1 MEMFAEIGT
10 ERMIARKEGST
21 GWMMFNNPARHNAVS
36 LEMWEAMP
44 RILTEFERDD
54 DVGCIVLG
62 GAGGRAFVSGAD
74 ISEFA
79 EKRSSRETIA
89 RYNAVAERASN
100 ALAACRKPTI
110 AMIQGWCVGGGV
122 GIALCC
128 DMRIASDDSR
138 FGVPAARLGI
148 GYAYGGVARLADLV
162 GPSFAKE
169 IFFTA
174 RHFDAAEAAQMGLVN
189 RVRPAAELES
199 YVRSYAEAIGNNAPL
214 TIAAVKLCVGEHL
227 KDPEDRNLQACQTAV
242 DACAAS
248 ADYAEGRTA
257 FMEKRRPVFRG
268 V

>member
-1 MEMFAEIGT
+1 MDEMAGVGT
-10 ERMIARKEGST
+10 ERMVARKEGST
-21 GWMMFNNPARHNAVS
+21 GWMLFNNPARHNAVS
-36 LEMWEAMP
+36 LEMWDAMP
-44 RILTEFERDD
+44 RILAEFEAEDSIR
-54 DVGCIVLG
+54 CIVLG
-62 GAGGRAFVSGAD
+62 GTGGKAFVSGAD

-89 RYNAVAERASN
+89 NYNAVAERASN

-110 AMIQGWCVGGGV
+110 AMIQGWCIGGGV

-148 GYAYGGVARLADLV
+148 GYAYAGVARLADLV

-174 RHFDAAEAAQMGLVN
+174 RQFDATEAYQMGLIN

-199 YVRSYAEAIGNNAPL
+199 YVRGYAETIGVNAPL
-214 TIAAVKLCVGEHL
+214 TIGAVKLCVDEHFKDAGERDL
-227 KDPEDRNLQACQTAV
+227 AGCKRAV

-248 ADYAEGRTA
+248 ADYTEGRTA

-268 V
+268 A